1 VEGRTID
8 RLRASFDAP
17 VKAAVGAL
25 TLVAVALT
33 VPAQAAWPEGRVRS
47 LAEIRHAGVVMQQW
61 DLSCGAAALATL
73 LTFDLGDPVSERRVA
88 AAMLRRA
95 GAARVQGRG
104 GFSLLDMQEF
114 AEARGYQ
121 ADGFGEMTLDDLS
134 SRLPAIVPVDF
145 HGYEHFV
152 VVRQLRDGQVLLAD
166 PAYGQ
171 RTLAVPAFDR
181 AWQSRIAFV
190 VAPR

>member
-1 VEGRTID
+1 
-8 RLRASFDAP
+8 
-17 VKAAVGAL
+17 
-25 TLVAVALT
+25 
-33 VPAQAAWPEGRVRS
+33 
-47 LAEIRHAGVVMQQW
+47 MQQW

-134 SRLPAIVPVDF
+134 SQLPAIVPVDF

-152 VVRQLRDGQVLLAD
+152 VVRQVRDGQVLLAD
-166 PAYGQ
+166 PAYGR